1 MQLRGFG
8 SKWDMR
14 EKEDCQKGEAL
25 CTKREDICLKLY
37 CSFICHIREI
47 EQHSHFVFS
56 ILNTSCTLSHFCDLS
71 LSGNPGI
78 YATLLLQVY
87 ICWTPQQWA
96 GLPML
101 IQDVWFLILIPN
113 SFIFF
118 SSLMPTCSTI
128 IIQKYVTYIVKYY
141 LNGWTPL
148 SIFRNFQT

>member
-87 ICWTPQQWA
+87 ICWTLSN
-96 GLPML
+96 GLACPRLYKMC
-101 IQDVWFLILIPN
+101 DFLF
-113 SFIFF
+113 SFQTHLF
-118 SSLMPTCSTI
+118 SSHLSCPP
-128 IIQKYVTYIVKYY
+128 VA
-141 LNGWTPL
+141 PL
-148 SIFRNFQT
+148 SSKSMLRILWNIT

>member
-1 MQLRGFG
+1 
-8 SKWDMR
+8 MR

-78 YATLLLQVY
+78 YHLRPFPPGQHIKQFKCLEN
-87 ICWTPQQWA
+87 I
-96 GLPML
+96 
-101 IQDVWFLILIPN
+101 
-113 SFIFF
+113 S
-118 SSLMPTCSTI
+118 
-128 IIQKYVTYIVKYY
+128 
-141 LNGWTPL
+141 
-148 SIFRNFQT
+148 